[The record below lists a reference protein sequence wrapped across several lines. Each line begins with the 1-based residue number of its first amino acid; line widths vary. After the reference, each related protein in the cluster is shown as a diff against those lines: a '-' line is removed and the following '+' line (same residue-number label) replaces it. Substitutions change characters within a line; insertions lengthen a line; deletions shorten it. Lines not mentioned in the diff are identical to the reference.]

1 MNTDL
6 TTQRELLKSALEATD
21 AYLGIEKQAVTMN
34 KATPVMIHEFNYHM
48 DRAQKALQILGVIH
62 NHQPYM
68 NTHSATM
75 AKIYGSNVNVLT
87 QPTSY
92 MPTPEYGEMDET
104 KEFYA
109 SAEKRAGMSQ
119 EKLSP
124 AWKAKAKAKAA
135 AAGREYPNLVDNV
148 WAARK
153 QEATISSFADF
164 IKEESEDTISEEDIN
179 NIVDSLTWEDIID
192 LYPDEDLIEEEV
204 EQIEEKLSAQARLRK
219 RQSFARGRSKRST
232 AKGIKL
238 RRASTP
244 AILQKRAQ
252 LAARRAIYQRFLRGR
267 DKSTLSASEKDRIEQ
282 QVKGMRS
289 IQASIATRMVPKMRS
304 IEQKR
309 LANYRGVS
317 KK

>member
-34 KATPVMIHEFNYHM
+34 NATPVMIHEFNYHM

-62 NHQPYM
+62 NHQQYM
-68 NTHSATM
+68 DSHSATM
-75 AKIYGSNVNVLT
+75 AKIYGSSDLNVLT
-87 QPTSY
+87 QPHSS
-92 MPTPEYGEMDET
+92 MLTPEYGEVEES

-109 SAEKRAGMSQ
+109 PANKR
-119 EKLSP
+119 
-124 AWKAKAKAKAA
+124 
-135 AAGREYPNLVDNV
+135 
-148 WAARK
+148 ARK
-153 QEATISSFADF
+153 QESLTSFADY
-164 IKEESEDTISEEDIN
+164 IKEEKEDTISEEDIEK
-179 NIVDSLTWEDIID
+179 IVNSLTWEDIVD
-192 LYPDEDLIEEEV
+192 FYPDEDLIEEEI
-204 EQIEEKLSAQARLRK
+204 EQLEEKLSAQARLRK

-309 LANYRGVS
+309 LANYRGVG